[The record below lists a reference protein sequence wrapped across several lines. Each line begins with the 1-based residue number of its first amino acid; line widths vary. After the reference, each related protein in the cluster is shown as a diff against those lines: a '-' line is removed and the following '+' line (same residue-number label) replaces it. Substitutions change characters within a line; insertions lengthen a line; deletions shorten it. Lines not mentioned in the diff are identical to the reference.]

1 MTRTEWLIRGLDLLC
16 LLGQG
21 TLLLHFSARL
31 LHRAAGTRDHLIF
44 LAAFCAGQWAA
55 GRVRGV
61 PGLTLLAGLLVL
73 YGANRLLLGG
83 RPLPAALAAALGGCI
98 AQCSFG
104 VIDSVSSLL
113 LPLIVG
119 GPLIL
124 LAAAGGMAASLALC
138 GACCAAAQRLVD
150 LRAGSRAALLLP
162 APLLFCCAAEWYLM
176 QTAYQELTWQDDPA
190 FLLAQAGRHTA
201 LLGLQLLGLA
211 AVFCALFACRAAE
224 RGLASEAAL
233 RALRQAA
240 GAQEQYLAEARARE
254 ARTRAFRHDLQNHLT
269 VLDGLLAAGRAAE
282 GRAYLA
288 QLHAAADGLS
298 PRVSTGSPVV
308 DILLGEKL
316 RIAEA
321 EGIAAEV
328 SLALPDPCA
337 VEPPDLC
344 VLFANALDNALA
356 AARAA
361 DGERWIRITGEAQG
375 AWYRLC
381 FENSCAAG
389 PLPPEGTGLANLRAV
404 ATRYHGALMTEKT
417 GECFR
422 LDLLLDISSPP
433 DDSSRQTAW
442 QP

>member
-1 MTRTEWLIRGLDLLC
+1 MTQTEWFIHGLDLLC

-21 TLLLHFSARL
+21 ALLLQFSARL
-31 LHRAAGTRDHLIF
+31 LYRAAAPRVVLPF

-55 GRVRGV
+55 GRV
-61 PGLTLLAGLLVL
+61 PGAPGFALLAGLLVL
-73 YGANRLLLGG
+73 YGANRLLLRG

-98 AQCSFG
+98 AQLSFG
-104 VIDSVSSLL
+104 VFDSVGALL
-113 LPLIVG
+113 LPLVVG
-119 GPLIL
+119 GPLVL
-124 LAAAGGMAASLALC
+124 LAAAGGMAASLVLC

-162 APLLFCCAAEWYLM
+162 APLLFCCAAECYLT
-176 QTAYQELTWQDDPA
+176 QTAYYELTWRADPA

-224 RGLASEAAL
+224 QGLASEAAL
-233 RALRQAA
+233 QALRQAA
-240 GAQEQYLAEARARE
+240 GAQERYLAEARARE
-254 ARTRAFRHDLQNHLT
+254 ERTRAFRHDLQNHLT
-269 VLDGLLAAGRAAE
+269 VLDGLLAVGRAEE
-282 GRAYLA
+282 GRAYLEKL
-288 QLHAAADGLS
+288 QTVAAGLS
-298 PRVSTGSPVV
+298 PRFATGSPVA

-316 RIAEA
+316 RLAGA

-328 SLALPDPCA
+328 SLALPDLCA

-344 VLFANALDNALA
+344 ILFANALDNALA

-361 DGERWIRITGEAQG
+361 GGERWIRVTGEAQG
-375 AWYRLC
+375 GLYRLC
-381 FENSCAAG
+381 FENSCLAG

-404 ATRYHGALMTEKT
+404 AARYHGALLTEKE

-422 LDLLLDISSPP
+422 LDLLLDISAPP
-433 DDSSRQTAW
+433 NDSLRQTPW
-442 QP
+442 QT